1 MDAKKV
7 REYESRI
14 NKARLETAKRG
25 YSALIVFSL
34 APRRVGDTL
43 YLVGHQPMMPGHPR
57 RYGFRGRG
65 YSALILPVDEDRE
78 PCLITSTPFYEK
90 DLFVNRVIYND
101 DIPYEIGNALVDF
114 GLERCD
120 IGVVG
125 FDIVSV
131 ALYQDL
137 KCEAPHARFHNA
149 SDLIMNLRAKKSPYE
164 IEILRIGA
172 EIGDEVALL
181 LRDFLHPGISEKEVY
196 QFITTELTKRNVTGA
211 FATCQSGWRSETA
224 YDLMYA
230 SDKIIDSGDMVHME
244 INGKY
249 QGYMID
255 ICRSTVV
262 GSASERQ
269 IFILETC
276 LEMFEK
282 SIAAMR
288 PDVISEDLEKISGNI
303 AVSKGFKNN
312 HTRAFGG
319 PATYL
324 GHAIGLGTDEPPVVA
339 QKDKTPLMPG
349 MVITIEPGLYQT
361 GEGGCR
367 IEDEILI
374 TETGYENLNHSE
386 KRWW

>member
-1 MDAKKV
+1 MDQRLEK
-7 REYESRI
+7 EYESRI
-14 NKARLETAKRG
+14 KKTRLEAAKRG
-25 YSALIVFSL
+25 YDALLVFSL

-65 YSALILPVDEDRE
+65 YSVLILPVDTRKE
-78 PCLITSTPFYEK
+78 PRLITSTPFYER
-90 DLFVNRVIYND
+90 DLFVQDVIYHD
-101 DIPYEIGNALVDF
+101 DVPFEIGRAITQF
-114 GLERCD
+114 GLERSD
-120 IGVVG
+120 IGIVG
-125 FDIVSV
+125 MDIVSV
-131 ALYQDL
+131 DMFEDL
-137 KCEAPHARFHNA
+137 KHEAVHARFHA
-149 SDLIMNLRAKKSPYE
+149 AGDIVMNLRAMKSPYE
-164 IEILRIGA
+164 IELLRTGA
-172 EIGDEVALL
+172 EIGDEVAMLL
-181 LRDFLHPGISEKEVY
+181 IEFLKPGLREREVY
-196 QFITTELTKRNVTGA
+196 QFITAELTKRGVTGA

-224 YDLMYA
+224 YDLVPA
-230 SDKIIDSGDMVHME
+230 SDKVIEDGDMVHME

-262 GSASERQ
+262 GTASQRQ
-269 IFILETC
+269 IYILETC

-282 SIAAMR
+282 SVAAMR
-288 PDVISEDLEKISGNI
+288 PDVLSEDLEKISGEI
-303 AVSKGFKNN
+303 ALERGFTCN

-361 GEGGCR
+361 GVGGCR
-367 IEDEILI
+367 IEDEILV